1 MMEHFMKFKTYQ
13 ELLVVISLAINIYF
27 SIFVFVSLSKVLCH
41 PASPCFWRDV
51 KKISA
56 ALPEMRNTINYLKIS
71 SFLFSLSGPTTEV
84 ARQTFLF
91 MPF

>member
-1 MMEHFMKFKTYQ
+1 MMEHFMKFETYQ

-27 SIFVFVSLSKVLCH
+27 SIFVLVSLSKVLCH
-41 PASPCFWRDV
+41 PASPCFWCDV
-51 KKISA
+51 KKIGASH
-56 ALPEMRNTINYLKIS
+56 PEMRNAINYLNNS

-84 ARQTFLF
+84 ARQTFLV